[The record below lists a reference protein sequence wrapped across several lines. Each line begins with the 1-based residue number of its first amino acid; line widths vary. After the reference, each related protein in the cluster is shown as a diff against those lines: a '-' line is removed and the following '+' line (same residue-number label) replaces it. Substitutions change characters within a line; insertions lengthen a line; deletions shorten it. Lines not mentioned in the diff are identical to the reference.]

1 MNRIEVETHLS
12 HVEVERAIKLLLKE
26 RERAKLRGQRIR
38 AKAREEGG
46 IPPVKEPKVREPK
59 VREPKVKEPKVREP
73 KVPKPR
79 KSRAGIK
86 PTKVYYVPLAVPVA
100 VPEKSSPLRR
110 LKIWRRWRSLRL
122 GGTEGGGA
130 FIGLKIFISTPDRK
144 RDKYGSDFCERS
156 YLH

>member
-12 HVEVERAIKLLLKE
+12 LVEVERAITLLLKE

-86 PTKVYYVPLAVPVA
+86 PTKVYYVPTGRPRGRPRKVLSPPASENLEEVRESPV
-100 VPEKSSPLRR
+100 
-110 LKIWRRWRSLRL
+110 
-122 GGTEGGGA
+122 GGN
-130 FIGLKIFISTPDRK
+130 
-144 RDKYGSDFCERS
+144 
-156 YLH
+156 